1 MIEHCDFYFQAK
13 KIEMH
18 GFREE
23 KLDFFG
29 VQGIGLILPNQPA
42 ELDVFSDNWPL
53 FSSYYLVLLS
63 QGTIAS

>member
-18 GFREE
+18 GFHDE

-29 VQGIGLILPNQPA
+29 VRGIGLILPNQPA
-42 ELDVFSDNWPL
+42 ELNVFSDN
-53 FSSYYLVLLS
+53 
-63 QGTIAS
+63 

>member
-13 KIEMH
+13 KIDMH
-18 GFREE
+18 GFHDE

-29 VQGIGLILPNQPA
+29 VRGIGLILPNQPA

-53 FSSYYLVLLS
+53 FSSY
-63 QGTIAS
+63 